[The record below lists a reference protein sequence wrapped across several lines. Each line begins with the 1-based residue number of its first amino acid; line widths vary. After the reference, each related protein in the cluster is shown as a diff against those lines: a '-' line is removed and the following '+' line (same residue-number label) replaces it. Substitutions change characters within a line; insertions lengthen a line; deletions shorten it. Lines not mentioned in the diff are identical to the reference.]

1 MTDDRNTVLICSD
14 DIVFARALRRALGGY
29 EVRLSKTP
37 EGEADVVVW
46 RIDGTASEDTLAAVA
61 AAMPTLILGNDE
73 NLVAAVD
80 AGCRG
85 FLPQDATLNEIST
98 AIDTIASGGAVVP
111 PLLLGSLLRHL
122 VERRR
127 QSRERATELLSS
139 LTNKEREVF
148 RLAAAGARKE
158 EIGERLFISPGTA
171 RTHLQRV
178 YKKLGVHSHAELVA
192 LAAGL
197 DADND

>member
-1 MTDDRNTVLICSD
+1 MAGDRNKVLICSED
-14 DIVFARALRRALGGY
+14 TVFARALRRALPGY

-37 EGEADVVVW
+37 DGDADVVVW
-46 RIDGTASEDTLAAVA
+46 RIDGVTSEDTLAAVA
-61 AAMPTLILGNDE
+61 AAMPTLILGDDD
-73 NLVAAVD
+73 NLIAAVD

-127 QSRERATELLSS
+127 HSTARATEIMSS

-148 RLAAAGARKE
+148 MLAAAGARKE

-178 YKKLGVHSHAELVA
+178 YKKLGIHSHAELVA

-197 DADND
+197 GADND